1 MNCRC
6 VHMILRDL
14 QVNCLYHYVIN
25 WFGDLFIYEIFNHLI
40 WYTCRF
46 SLALHSIRMRK
57 KQLQMYSFNTI
68 FISSTEQKI
77 YISIPQTHVI
87 IKRPQNTFIS
97 NLNKYQAIHQQTKHK
112 SKLNNKTVQTLA
124 KNTVC

>member
-1 MNCRC
+1 
-6 VHMILRDL
+6 
-14 QVNCLYHYVIN
+14 
-25 WFGDLFIYEIFNHLI
+25 
-40 WYTCRF
+40 
-46 SLALHSIRMRK
+46 MRK

-68 FISSTEQKI
+68 FLEQKI